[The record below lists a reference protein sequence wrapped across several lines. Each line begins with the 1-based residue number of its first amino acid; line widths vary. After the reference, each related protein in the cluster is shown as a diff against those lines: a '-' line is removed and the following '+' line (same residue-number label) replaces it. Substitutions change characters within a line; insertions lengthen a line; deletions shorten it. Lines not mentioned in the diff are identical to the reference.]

1 MWEHKQRR
9 TTPTPGD
16 AIPKKKSRNES
27 PGFFPSTSPPC
38 EKGLPPFLSAGFLRL
53 FLGGLLRLRFSRLF
67 LWRGFLFGRFLGR
80 LFGHW
85 LGCCSWGWR
94 FFLGL
99 FADHHQILFLGF
111 DDFFR
116 FARQLLVVL
125 QPRQLVVVFE
135 IVLLEIHSILPWEN
149 PWGPRTKG
157 PFGSLFWRELYQYST
172 PSVSRCYRTRR
183 ALSSILRCS
192 V

>member
-38 EKGLPPFLSAGFLRL
+38 GKALPPFLSAGFLCL

-67 LWRGFLFGRFLGR
+67 LRRGFLLCRFLGWFLCR
-80 LFGHW
+80 WSGRWFW
-85 LGCCSWGWR
+85 RRR
-94 FFLGL
+94 FFLGF
-99 FADHHQILFLGF
+99 FADDHQILFLGL

-116 FARQLLVVL
+116 FARQLFVVF

-149 PWGPRTKG
+149 PWAHAQKAPGVAVLAGVTRMTQPR
-157 PFGSLFWRELYQYST
+157 P
-172 PSVSRCYRTRR
+172 
-183 ALSSILRCS
+183 
-192 V
+192 